1 MPLFSGSDWYGIAA
15 NRREIPITEGIL
27 TDLISKDNL
36 KEKKTDN
43 QFQNFR
49 QTSDPNI
56 IPFHSSF
63 QDVPPHLPQRQVS
76 GSQFPLSQ
84 AASYHVPLSQFV
96 QDPIPSLQVTA
107 TQVPFQSFATT
118 GDNKPRIQSKY
129 FKNPENLK
137 PLSYFKRQK
146 VSHETSSQTLIQ
158 YSSAESLKL
167 NVNTSELNEIQNGK
181 RNLYLMTPNSSDST
195 FDLNKFRAQKMNK
208 VWTSKL
214 EAEE

>member
-36 KEKKTDN
+36 GEKNTDN
-43 QFQNFR
+43 QSQNFK

-56 IPFHSSF
+56 IPLHSSF
-63 QDVPPHLPQRQVS
+63 QDVPPPVHQRQVS
-76 GSQFPLSQ
+76 GPQLSISQ
-84 AASYHVPLSQFV
+84 AASYQVPQAQFV
-96 QDPIPSLQVTA
+96 EDSIPSRQIKA
-107 TQVPFQSFATT
+107 TQVPFQLFATT
-118 GDNKPRIQSKY
+118 EDNKPKIQSKY

-137 PLSYFKRQK
+137 PLSYFRRQK
-146 VSHETSSQTLIQ
+146 VSHETSSQTPIQ
-158 YSSAESLKL
+158 YSSSESLKL

-181 RNLYLMTPNSSDST
+181 RNLYLMTPNCSDST
-195 FDLNKFRAQKMNK
+195 FDLNKFRAQRMNK
-208 VWTSKL
+208 VWTNKL